1 MSTLETTIIKH
12 PSSEKDNITLNPDG
26 SIGVGASVVGPG
38 TILFADEEGK
48 VPYKADK
55 VIVSV
60 GPPDNAQ
67 GDTNWLWLQ
76 V

>member
-1 MSTLETTIIKH
+1 MSELQTTIIKH

-38 TILFADEEGK
+38 TILFANQQGK
-48 VPYKADK
+48 LPYQADK
-55 VIVSV
+55 VIIAATD
-60 GPPDNAQ
+60 PDPAQ
-67 GDTNWLWLQ
+67 GDQNWIWFK

>member
-1 MSTLETTIIKH
+1 MSELQTTIIKH

-38 TILFADEEGK
+38 TILFANTEGK
-48 VPYKADK
+48 LPYQADK
-55 VIVSV
+55 IIISVSDPV
-60 GPPDNAQ
+60 PTQ
-67 GDTNWLWLQ
+67 GDQNWIWFK